1 MLQRCP
7 SVRLRAP
14 CSRPASSSR
23 LDSSIVV
30 AEDMVFLAVL
40 VGTPFAQLFRWRRS
54 APWEFVCKVD
64 APRSL
69 RALFI
74 AGEAR
79 GGVAGPLR
87 ARRRPA
93 GRSVNIFQ
101 VNSAEKNPSSLIMRY
116 VQTRIRIIIHK
127 IDSHTHTESELG
139 QQSCYPETNRCCRY
153 HRCVC

>member
-64 APRSL
+64 ALSSL

-79 GGVAGPLR
+79 GGVAGPLC
-87 ARRRPA
+87 ARRRLA
-93 GRSVNIFQ
+93 GRSVGKL
-101 VNSAEKNPSSLIMRY
+101 SREKSLQSHY
-116 VQTRIRIIIHK
+116 ANTNTYNIHK
-127 IDSHTHTESELG
+127 IDTHTHTHTESELG
-139 QQSCYPETNRCCRY
+139 QQSCYPETNRCCRN

>member
-1 MLQRCP
+1 MRPSSQWFGTCVLQRCP

-64 APRSL
+64 ALRSL

-101 VNSAEKNPSSLIMRY
+101 VNSAETSLIMRY
-116 VQTRIRIIIHK
+116 VQTRIRIIYTK
-127 IDSHTHTESELG
+127 
-139 QQSCYPETNRCCRY
+139 
-153 HRCVC
+153 